1 MCEQGLILQATKLD
15 SVCIIK
21 SNLKQIDLSL
31 QLRFCGVLPGFEP
44 QVRIHFRNI
53 MSLVKNT
60 RGLIKKGESVTGKGH

>member
-1 MCEQGLILQATKLD
+1 MRDQGLTLQATKLD

-21 SNLKQIDLSL
+21 SCSKQIDLL
-31 QLRFCGVLPGFEP
+31 LRLKFCSVLPGFEP

-60 RGLIKKGESVTGKGH
+60 RGLIKKGESVTGKGR